1 MRILI
6 WGGDSWA
13 NQGDAAILAG
23 TLASL
28 RAALPDAAVT
38 VASDTPDTTAQQ
50 QHVAAVRRGSVRFLA
65 TLWRADIV
73 LWGGGQLLQNESSK
87 VFLLVQWLFLGLA
100 LLLRKP
106 VVCYAQGVG
115 GINGGISRWVTRFLL
130 ARLSQVSVRDR
141 FSAQRLIELG
151 LPAAA
156 VRVTADPS
164 FSLTASSKEDVAA
177 LRKRLG
183 LTGRFLVV
191 AVRRWGHYRGG
202 WLPLRLSRRP
212 QAAQDSWFHSFCDSV
227 AAAADHL
234 VSAHGVQV
242 LFLPMCP
249 GGDQQDEL
257 VARQVRDRMLYPQQ
271 TTVLEEWL
279 PSALLK
285 GLLGE
290 AELVVA
296 MRTHAGMLAAAAGT
310 PVVSLSYQGK
320 GEALMQELGLGEYA
334 LPVEQVTK
342 AELIGLLERA
352 WQNRDAVRAQLGRA
366 VPGLVARSAES
377 AHWLAARWSRQRREV
392 RLGSAYRAL
401 LLSALGLHPS
411 GPRVLDVGAADGR
424 LLEQLGAVQGVALDV
439 QPETADA
446 RAVAFV
452 RGDGTAAPFADGA
465 FDTVIAF
472 DVLEHV
478 EDDTGM
484 ADELLRL
491 VQPGGA
497 LWVSVPS
504 RKTAIFPPWLTPW
517 AHREWGHLR
526 PGYTRQELGLLFQS
540 GGEHSLKTW
549 NEPVYRG
556 SYLIL
561 KALSLVWPVAALA
574 LLRVVARLDGRL
586 RHGEAGHYF
595 LIVRVPAAANV
606 ARAESAPEVSLS
618 R

>member
-38 VASDTPDTTAQQ
+38 VTSDMPDTTAQQ
-50 QHVAAVRRGSVRFLA
+50 QHVAAVRRGSARFLA
-65 TLWRADIV
+65 TLWRSDVV

-106 VVCYAQGVG
+106 VFCYAQGVG
-115 GINGGISRWVTRFLL
+115 GINGGMSRWVTRFLL
-130 ARLSQVSVRDR
+130 ARLTLVSVRDR
-141 FSAQRLIELG
+141 FSAQRLVELG

-164 FSLTASSKEDVAA
+164 FSLTASSKEEVAA

-183 LTGRFLVV
+183 LTGQFLVV
-191 AVRRWGHYRGG
+191 AVRRWGHYHGG

-212 QAAQDSWFHSFCDSV
+212 QAAQDSWFHSFCGSV

-257 VARQVRDRMLYPQQ
+257 VARQVRDRMQRSQQ

-279 PSALLK
+279 PSPLLK

-296 MRTHAGMLAAAAGT
+296 MRTHAGMLAAATGT

-320 GEALMQELGLGEYA
+320 GEALMQELGLEEYA

-342 AELIGLLERA
+342 AELTGLLERA

-377 AHWLAARWSRQRREV
+377 AQLLAALWSRQRREV

-401 LLSALGLHPS
+401 LLSALDLRPS

-424 LLEQLGAVQGVALDV
+424 LLEQVDAVQGVALDMH
-439 QPETADA
+439 PETVGA

-478 EDDTGM
+478 EDDRGL

-491 VQPGGA
+491 VRPGGS

-526 PGYTRQELGLLFQS
+526 PGYTRQELGRLFQ
-540 GGEHSLKTW
+540 GRGEHSLETW

-574 LLRVVARLDGRL
+574 LLRAVARLDGRL

-595 LIVRVPAAANV
+595 LVVRVPATADA

>member
-65 TLWRADIV
+65 TLWRADVV

-115 GINGGISRWVTRFLL
+115 GINGGISRRVTRFLL
-130 ARLSQVSVRDR
+130 ARLTLVSVRDR
-141 FSAQRLIELG
+141 FSAQRLVELG

-191 AVRRWGHYRGG
+191 AVRRWGHYHGG
-202 WLPLRLSRRP
+202 WLPLRLSRLP
-212 QAAQDSWFHSFCDSV
+212 QAAQDSWFHSFCGSV

-234 VSAHGVQV
+234 VRAHGVQV

-257 VARQVRDRMLYPQQ
+257 VARQVRDRMQHPQQ
-271 TTVLEEWL
+271 TMVLEEWL
-279 PSALLK
+279 PSPLLK

-296 MRTHAGMLAAAAGT
+296 MRTHAGMLAAATGT

-320 GEALMQELGLGEYA
+320 GEALMQELGLEEYA

-342 AELIGLLERA
+342 AELTGLLERA

-366 VPGLVARSAES
+366 VPGLAARSAES
-377 AHWLAARWSRQRREV
+377 ARWLAARWSRQRREV

-401 LLSALGLHPS
+401 LLSALDLRPA

-439 QPETADA
+439 QPETAGA

-478 EDDTGM
+478 EDDGGL

-491 VQPGGA
+491 VRPGGS

-504 RKTAIFPPWLTPW
+504 RQTAIFPSWLTPW

-526 PGYTRQELGLLFQS
+526 PGYTRQELGRLFQ
-540 GGEHSLKTW
+540 GRGEQSLETW

-574 LLRVVARLDGRL
+574 LLRAVARLDGRL

-595 LIVRVPAAANV
+595 LVVRVPGGGQRGAG
-606 ARAESAPEVSLS
+606 
-618 R
+618 